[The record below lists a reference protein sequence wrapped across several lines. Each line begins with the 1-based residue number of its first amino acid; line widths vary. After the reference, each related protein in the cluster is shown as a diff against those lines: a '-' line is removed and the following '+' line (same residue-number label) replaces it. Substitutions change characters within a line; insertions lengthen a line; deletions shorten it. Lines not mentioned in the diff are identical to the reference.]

1 MFEIPEIRD
10 SSSEGDDLM
19 ALHGKNS
26 TLRKQLDRSERKVVL
41 PVETIEK
48 LHGLINPLIART
60 HTAAELLKTATK
72 IKAGQDNLKDLA
84 AMREFDDFVC
94 LTTSVMAWWF
104 GVPWSLW

>member
-19 ALHGKNS
+19 AL
-26 TLRKQLDRSERKVVL
+26 QKVVL
-41 PVETIEK
+41 LVETMENVY
-48 LHGLINPLIART
+48 GLINPLIART

-84 AMREFDDFVC
+84 AMREFDDFVY
-94 LTTSVMAWWF
+94 LTASVMA
-104 GVPWSLW
+104 